1 MATEVAFAKT
11 FLSLLDSKPPKISP
25 DHIEDPR
32 NYPGSSP
39 YILPRARSQKPFSKP
54 RPSTNTTSA
63 TGSSAAPGG
72 TASSGPQA
80 ASSSVTVI
88 LRSPRNPPFEI
99 ALPTTPL
106 LTSLAE
112 LKERLVSET
121 SIPLDKIKLLH
132 NKKPVADS
140 KLLRDLV
147 NNNNGNDGKEGTL
160 ELGVMVLAGGAGFF
174 KLKKEKAAV
183 AEGGGDDKKGKEE
196 EAGEGKQE
204 RDVDMTDAAAAPV
217 AQGMSGK
224 AVLETDQFWLD
235 LKGYL
240 QQRVRDEGVAGEA
253 VELFRKTW
261 EERS

>member
-1 MATEVAFAKT
+1 M
-11 FLSLLDSKPPKISP
+11 
-25 DHIEDPR
+25 
-32 NYPGSSP
+32 
-39 YILPRARSQKPFSKP
+39 
-54 RPSTNTTSA
+54 
-63 TGSSAAPGG
+63 
-72 TASSGPQA
+72 
-80 ASSSVTVI
+80 
-88 LRSPRNPPFEI
+88 
-99 ALPTTPL
+99 
-106 LTSLAE
+106 
-112 LKERLVSET
+112 SET